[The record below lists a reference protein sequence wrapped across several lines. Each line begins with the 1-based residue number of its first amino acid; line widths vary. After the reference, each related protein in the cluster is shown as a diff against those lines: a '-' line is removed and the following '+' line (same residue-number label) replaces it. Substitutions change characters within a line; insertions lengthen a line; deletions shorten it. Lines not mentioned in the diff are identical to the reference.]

1 MIGVLALQGDADAHL
16 AALAAAGLAARPVKG
31 LADLAAVDGIVLPG
45 GESTTQAMLIEAAA
59 LRQPL
64 AAALAEGMPALGTCA
79 GLILLARGIEGGR
92 PDQWS
97 FGVLDVDVRR
107 NGFGRQVRSFEAD
120 LSVVGVD
127 GGPMRA
133 VFIRAPVVTRV
144 GPSVDVVAQ
153 VAYQFADGSERTV
166 PVVVRQGNVV
176 ATSFHP
182 ELLGDA
188 RLHVLAFARSGAR
201 REDISRHLVRHE

>member
-1 MIGVLALQGDADAHL
+1 MIGVLALQGDAEAHL
-16 AALAAAGLAARPVKG
+16 AALASAGIGARPVKR
-31 LADLAAVDGIVLPG
+31 LAELAAVDGIVLPG
-45 GESTTQAMLIEAAA
+45 GESTTQALLIEAAR
-59 LRQPL
+59 LRGPL
-64 AAALAEGMPALGTCA
+64 EAALAEGMPALGTCA

-92 PDQWS
+92 GDQWS

-120 LSVVGVD
+120 LTVAGVD
-127 GGPMRA
+127 GLPMRA

-144 GPSVDVVAQ
+144 GAAVSVLASVD
-153 VAYQFADGSERTV
+153 YRFADGSERTV
-166 PVVVRQGNVV
+166 PVVVGQGGIV

-188 RLHVLAFARSGAR
+188 RLHVLAFARGGAVGEESSR
-201 REDISRHLVRHE
+201 RLVWHE